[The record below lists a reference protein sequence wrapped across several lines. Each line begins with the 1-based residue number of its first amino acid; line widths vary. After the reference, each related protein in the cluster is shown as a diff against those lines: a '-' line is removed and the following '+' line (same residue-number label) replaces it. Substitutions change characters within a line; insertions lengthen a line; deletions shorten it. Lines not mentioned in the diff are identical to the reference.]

1 MYPTLFSFGPQHSRL
16 STLAASAVVLAALS
30 SAPSVRAADVSITL
44 PQGGGFSVRS
54 STAEERLRVQT
65 DGTVLLP
72 ALPAAPQ
79 QGQLTC
85 FDSASGRLGG
95 CSPAATSGLAGAPGV
110 TGPAGATGATGPA
123 GATGATGPA
132 GATGATGSV
141 GPTGATGA
149 AGSAGATGPQGL
161 QGIQGPAGVTGPAG
175 ATGAT
180 GPAGETGATGPA
192 GGSMASMAA
201 HNTSGTTIPVLLG
214 GTAVP
219 LPNAQNLG
227 SSGFTVNGSNDSFT
241 VSSSGRYRVKYTIRT
256 TSATIASARLLVNGA
271 SLAALTEIPSTSTTR
286 YSAETIVTLAAGS
299 VLQLQL
305 FGMLGTVVLD
315 GGAGATMVV
324 QQLN

>member
-1 MYPTLFSFGPQHSRL
+1 MYPTFFSFGPQHSRR

-65 DGTVLLP
+65 DGAVLLP

-95 CSPAATSGLAGAPGV
+95 CSPAATSGLAGA
-110 TGPAGATGATGPA
+110 TGATGPMGPA
-123 GATGATGPA
+123 GTTGAAGPTGPA
-132 GATGATGSV
+132 GPQGIQGL
-141 GPTGATGA
+141 
-149 AGSAGATGPQGL
+149 AGATGP
-161 QGIQGPAGVTGPAG
+161 TG

-201 HNTSGTTIPVLLG
+201 HNTSGSSIAVLLG
-214 GTAVP
+214 GTNIS
-219 LPNAQNLG
+219 LGQAQNLG
-227 SSGFTVNGSNDSFT
+227 GGFTANGSNDVFVVPT
-241 VSSSGRYRVKYTIRT
+241 TGRYRVKYQIRT
-256 TSATIASARLLVNGA
+256 TASTLAGARVLINGA
-271 SLAALTEIPSTSTTR
+271 AFPALMETPSTSTNR
-286 YSAETIVTLAAGS
+286 YNGETIVTLAAGS

-305 FGMLGTVVLD
+305 YGMIGVVTLES
-315 GGAGATMVV
+315 GAGATLIAEQMD
-324 QQLN
+324 

>member
-1 MYPTLFSFGPQHSRL
+1 MYPTFFSFGPQHSRL

-30 SAPSVRAADVSITL
+30 STPSVRAADVSITL

-95 CSPAATSGLAGAPGV
+95 CSPAATSGLAGAPGA
-110 TGPAGATGATGPA
+110 TGPMGATGATGPA

-132 GATGATGSV
+132 GATGATGPM
-141 GPTGATGA
+141 GPAGTTGA
-149 AGSAGATGPQGL
+149 AGAIGPAGP
-161 QGIQGPAGVTGPAG
+161 QGIQGLAGATGPAG

-192 GGSMASMAA
+192 GGTMASMAA
-201 HNTSGTTIPVLLG
+201 HNTSGATIPVLLG

-271 SLAALTEIPSTSTTR
+271 SLAALTETPSTSTTR

-315 GGAGATMVV
+315 NGAGATMVV